1 MTRILK
7 SLGVAMAAMATLA
20 AVMAPAASAE
30 PGALTAPQFP
40 AFVTSQQQGGG
51 ATFDIG
57 EGAAVGC
64 AVSRLDA
71 TIGQAANPVTF
82 RPTYANCIAQPGGL
96 PATVTTNECHY
107 RFSFAAPGTTGLME
121 GTGTMQAALFCPPEQ
136 QIEIHVYAGAMA
148 HAENVAMC
156 TYDVLPQPAVL
167 AGVYHNSVMAMPKD
181 VLATV
186 RASFTADSTINAG
199 MGCGGNPMMNGH
211 LPVTLTGN
219 YTMQGFEDIMGVEG
233 AQIDLDVG

>member
-7 SLGVAMAAMATLA
+7 SLGVAMAAIAALV

-30 PGALTAPQFP
+30 PGTLTAPQYP

-82 RPTYANCIAQPGGL
+82 RPTYENCIAQPGGL
-96 PATVTTNECHY
+96 PATVVTNGCDY
-107 RFSFAAPGTTGLME
+107 RIGFTQPGSTGLPE
-121 GTGTMQAALFCPPEQ
+121 TTGTMKAALICPPEQ

-148 HAENVAMC
+148 HEENVAIC
-156 TYDVLPQPAVL
+156 TYDILPQPAVQ

-186 RASFTADSTINAG
+186 KASFTADSTIAAG

-211 LPVTLTGN
+211 LPVTLTGE
-219 YTMQGFEDIMGVEG
+219 YTMRGFEDIMGVEG